1 MTAGPRRHRASAWR
15 RPSWDEYFLQLALQ
29 AATRSTCLRRQ
40 VGAVLVRDKR
50 LLATGY
56 NGAPRGVS
64 HCLDIGCLREEL
76 GIPSGERHELC
87 RAIHAEQNA
96 VIQAAVHGVAIEGAD
111 AVLHAPPLHPVR
123 QDPHQ
128 LRGAGDP
135 LPRGL
140 PRRPLS
146 RDARRGRGRPRQGGP
161 DIGGPLSLSSPL
173 RTAILGFL
181 IAAFIV
187 YVLTPLMGRLA
198 HRTGAVDTPTDD
210 RRMHELAT
218 PLLGGLAMYL
228 GWMIPV
234 MLLVPVD
241 RPVWGI
247 IGGATIVVAVGL
259 FDDLYELEPIVKF
272 IGQLL
277 AIGVAIYFDT
287 RMTRIGVPFTDELT
301 WHMPLVASIFVTG
314 FWMAMIINMVNFI
327 DGLDGLAAGVCGI
340 SALTFAIISL
350 ATNFPAMGVLAAV
363 LAGATFAFLRFN
375 FHPASIFMGD
385 AGSMLLGFVLACISV
400 QSVMKGTAAIA
411 LVLPLLVLGVPF
423 VDLFL
428 IVWRRWRR
436 GVPFYSA
443 GQDHVHHDLVLVHGF
458 SQRKSVLVLYSWCAC
473 LSALAI
479 SLQQRF
485 WPAIV
490 VFGVAAAVSTIYMA
504 RLLSRYRS
512 RRARPAGSARARS
525 VGTIRPRRRGR
536 RRPPGLRERLRMHRS
551 CAKMVWRF
559 HLQAPDPEG
568 IV

>member
-1 MTAGPRRHRASAWR
+1 M
-15 RPSWDEYFLQLALQ
+15 
-29 AATRSTCLRRQ
+29 
-40 VGAVLVRDKR
+40 
-50 LLATGY
+50 
-56 NGAPRGVS
+56 
-64 HCLDIGCLREEL
+64 
-76 GIPSGERHELC
+76 
-87 RAIHAEQNA
+87 
-96 VIQAAVHGVAIEGAD
+96 
-111 AVLHAPPLHPVR
+111 
-123 QDPHQ
+123 
-128 LRGAGDP
+128 
-135 LPRGL
+135 
-140 PRRPLS
+140 
-146 RDARRGRGRPRQGGP
+146 QGGAA
-161 DIGGPLSLSSPL
+161 IGGPLSLASPL

-181 IAAFIV
+181 IAALIV

-210 RRMHELAT
+210 RRMHVLAT
-218 PLLGGLAMYL
+218 PLLGGLGMYL

-234 MLLVPVD
+234 MLLVEVD

-287 RMTRIGVPFTDELT
+287 RITRVGVPFTGIM
-301 WHMPLVASIFVTG
+301 WHFPLVVSLLVTG
-314 FWMAMIINMVNFI
+314 FWMAMIVNMVNFI

-340 SALTFAIISL
+340 SAMTFAIISL
-350 ATNFPAMGVLAAV
+350 ATNFPAMGVLAAI

-400 QSVMKGTAAIA
+400 QSVMKGTAAVA

-423 VDLFL
+423 IDLSL

-458 SQRKSVLVLYSWCAC
+458 SQRKSVLLLYSWCIC
-473 LSALAI
+473 LSGLAI
-479 SLQQRF
+479 ATQQRF
-485 WPAIV
+485 TPAIV
-490 VFGVAAAVSTIYMA
+490 FFGVVATISTAYMA

-512 RRARPAGSARARS
+512 RR
-525 VGTIRPRRRGR
+525 RG
-536 RRPPGLRERLRMHRS
+536 L
-551 CAKMVWRF
+551 
-559 HLQAPDPEG
+559 PDPLAPG
-568 IV
+568 VGNNPHGDDGDGDGDGDVR